1 MKKVLLGIFALL
13 ALTGFTGCGVEP
25 SKQTEQIKTMDTER
39 IVVVM
44 KTSMGDITLE
54 LFNDKSPK
62 TVKNFLDL
70 ASQGFYDETLFHRV
84 IKDFMIQG
92 GDPNTRIEPKNR
104 AIHGTGGP
112 GYAFAD
118 EFNNVPLVSGSL
130 AMANSGPNSNGS
142 QFFIVT
148 APATPWLDGKHTN
161 FGKVIDGMDVVTAI
175 EQVKTG
181 AQDHPTDDIKILS
194 IEIKK

>member
-1 MKKVLLGIFALL
+1 MKKVLLGIFSVL
-13 ALTGFTGCGVEP
+13 ALTGFTGCQAQP
-25 SKQTEQIKTMDTER
+25 AKQTELIKTMETER
-39 IVVVM
+39 TVVVM

-54 LFNDKSPK
+54 LFDDKSPK
-62 TVKNFLDL
+62 TVQNFLDL
-70 ASQGFYDETLFHRV
+70 AGKGFYDETLFHRV

-92 GDPNTRIEPKNR
+92 GDPNTKTEPKNR

-112 GYAFAD
+112 GFAFAD

-130 AMANSGPNSNGS
+130 AMANSGPNTNGS

-181 AQDHPTDDIKILS
+181 AQDHPVDDIKILS